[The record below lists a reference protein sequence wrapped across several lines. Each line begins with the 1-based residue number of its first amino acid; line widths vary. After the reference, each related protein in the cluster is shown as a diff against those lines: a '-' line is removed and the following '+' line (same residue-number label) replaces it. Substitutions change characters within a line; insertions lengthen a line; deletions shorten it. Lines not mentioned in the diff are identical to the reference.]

1 VSYCAVIEFRGGKAD
16 KQHEFGNSWGGAARI
31 WSALFDKYLKDP
43 DLEYDNWLSRTSR
56 GGGQDR
62 SLWDLAKDA
71 RLTDFERAI
80 HMATFDKAVVFRKD
94 FARYVADLRA
104 FDAAYPLVV
113 RDVRPPGLTELEQTL
128 SEEVEAGRK
137 PRNHLL
143 AWAEL
148 IEKLPEEVEAV
159 GFHQTS
165 VVESPWVT
173 YVYPTREEGEETVY
187 DYDADPEE
195 VPYDLNAGD
204 EHFDVYGELDAAKA
218 EAEAVAD
225 FKPTG
230 DPESVLN
237 GRDHFMTII
246 GDNLTNSFH
255 YKNHR
260 GETGERKMKFIS
272 LWYGTTPYHPEPQW
286 FIRGWDA
293 ERKAQRDYALADV
306 VIPTLV
312 AS

>member
-1 VSYCAVIEFRGGKAD
+1 VSYCAVIEFRGGKAGR
-16 KQHEFGNSWGGAARI
+16 QHEFQNAWGGAARI

-43 DLEYDNWLSRTSR
+43 NREYDNWLSRASR
-56 GGGQDR
+56 DGDR

-104 FDAAYPLVV
+104 FDAAYPLAR
-113 RDVRPPGLTELEQTL
+113 RDVRPAGLTELEQTL
-128 SEEVEAGRK
+128 SEEVEAGSK

-165 VVESPWVT
+165 VVESPWET
-173 YVYPTREEGEETVY
+173 YVYPKLESGEP
-187 DYDADPEE
+187 DWNADAEV
-195 VPYDLNAGD
+195 VPYDLNASD

-218 EAEAVAD
+218 EAAAAAD

-237 GRDHFMTII
+237 GRDHVMTII